1 MKVTILGCGSAQPNI
16 HYFNSSQVLDINE
29 KMFMIDCGEG
39 TQIRLR
45 QFKVKTARLNH
56 IFISHLH
63 GDHCFG
69 LIGLI
74 SSFHMIGRTTDLHIH
89 AHADLEKLLQPQIDY
104 FCKDITFR
112 IIFNPINPRVHTLI
126 FEDRSVRVYSIPLKH
141 RIPTC
146 GFLFEEKEK
155 DRHLIKEKIGFYQ
168 IPIKELQFIKKGADF
183 TTSDGTVIPNALLT
197 RPADK
202 AKRYAYCADTSY
214 SEKII
219 PILSGVDCMY
229 HEATFET
236 DDTIRAKE
244 TLHSTAAQAAQI
256 AQQAGAKQLLLGHY
270 SARYHSHQKLLNQAK
285 AIFPNSFICED
296 GSSFEF

>member
-16 HYFNSSQVLDINE
+16 HYFNSSQVLSVGE
-29 KMFMIDCGEG
+29 KIFMIDCGEG

-45 QFKVKTARLNH
+45 QFKIKTARLNH

-74 SSFHMIGRTTDLHIH
+74 SSFHMIGRTADLHIH

-104 FCKDITFR
+104 FCKEITFK
-112 IIFNPINPRVHTLI
+112 IIFDPINPRSHELI
-126 FEDRSVRVYSIPLKH
+126 FEDRSIKVYSIPLKH
-141 RIPTC
+141 RIPAC

-155 DRHLIKEKIGFYQ
+155 DLHLIKEKIEFYQ
-168 IPIKELQFIKKGADF
+168 IPIKELQFIKTGTDF
-183 TTSDGTVIPNALLT
+183 ICSDGTVIPNTHLT
-197 RPADK
+197 HPADK

-219 PILSGVDCMY
+219 PMINGVDCLY

-236 DDTIRAKE
+236 DDAIRAKE
-244 TLHSTAAQAAQI
+244 TMHSTATQAAQI
-256 AQQAGAKQLLLGHY
+256 ALQAGAKQLLLGHF
-270 SARYHSHQKLLNQAK
+270 SARYHNHQKLLNQAK
-285 AIFPNSFICED
+285 TIFPNSFICED